1 MDTRTITAQFS
12 PGWGAYDLSKR
23 RAVLKR
29 AANARNLG
37 IEQMSEN
44 KNPTDSAIEGI
55 AKIASDI
62 YADVAHPAA
71 RHIGRG
77 IETIFKVGLAPVAM
91 LDWGFEQSKEWL
103 QKKVEERLAQIP
115 QDCHITPPS
124 NIAVPILLQIAAS
137 VDAPDLRGLYAELL
151 LKAMDVRTVSQV
163 HPAYISVL
171 AQMSPTEAL
180 IFLSFRNKGSEILFS
195 QATYGS
201 SSIEK
206 QFEAYCNGLGLGEV
220 VQVQVGL
227 ENLQRLGLL
236 VIDQYSDVSLKGD
249 DVYNSPRIDTYE
261 HRYLSL
267 TAFGRVFLFVCDP
280 QGPLCE
286 A

>member
-1 MDTRTITAQFS
+1 
-12 PGWGAYDLSKR
+12 
-23 RAVLKR
+23 
-29 AANARNLG
+29 
-37 IEQMSEN
+37 MSEN

-77 IETIFKVGLAPVAM
+77 IETIFKVGLAPVSM

-115 QDCHITPPS
+115 QDCRITPPS

-171 AQMSPTEAL
+171 AQMNPTEAL
-180 IFLSFRNKGSEILFS
+180 IFLSFRNKGSEIFFS

-206 QFEAYCNGLGLGEV
+206 QFEAYCNGLGLGEA

-267 TAFGRVFLFVCDP
+267 TAFGRAFLFVCDP